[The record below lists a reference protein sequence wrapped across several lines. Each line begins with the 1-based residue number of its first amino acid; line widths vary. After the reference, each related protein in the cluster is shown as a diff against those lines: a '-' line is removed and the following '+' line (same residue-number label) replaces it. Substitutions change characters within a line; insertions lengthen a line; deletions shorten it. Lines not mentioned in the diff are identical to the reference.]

1 MLGRLYVRGVV
12 LLTIV
17 LLFGRVLQILTLH
30 IIAFAKSVS
39 HRALVTKLML
49 AFVVFKELFA
59 VRYTQIFTSYHLF
72 LRVLYPFLLHFN
84 RLRISNLTRHQRLAL
99 I

>member
-1 MLGRLYVRGVV
+1 MLGRLNVEGVV

-17 LLFGRVLQILTLH
+17 LLFSRILQILTLH

-49 AFVVFKELFA
+49 AFVVFKELFS
-59 VRYTQIFTSYHLF
+59 VRHTQIFTSYHLF

-84 RLRISNLTRHQRLAL
+84 CLCIPNLTRHQRLAL